1 MKLKLKLITS
11 AVVFY
16 SLLAY
21 PLFVCG
27 QEKTCTIKGTVI
39 NRNSDTL
46 MLLRATDNIKGVH
59 QSIPIINNSFTYT
72 FNFTETEAWVVV
84 FQDEYRN
91 GAYKKIDFFTD
102 TSAVSFKLYPLD
114 ESDEKNEI
122 NGGKLTRELY
132 ARRVRMESLFGAK
145 GRELNLRVRALA
157 DSKNYYSW
165 LYQDILRQVSAAPT
179 QDLKRPLYDKMNE
192 MEKSGDNLTPDGQ
205 RVKRLIDSLAVVK
218 NRRKYEEI
226 IAAPSLAGYYE
237 VWRDIY
243 FNKRVPEIREM
254 IKEVYPVLAKT
265 FPQHSYTRLTGNELN
280 GAIKIQPE
288 EPFINFSAPDINGKK
303 YVLSEQIKGKV
314 SLIDFWGSWCG
325 PCIAATK
332 AMLPVYREFKEKGFQ
347 VVGIARE
354 FKTLNGLK
362 IALKRENYPWPNLV
376 DLNDKNGIWNKYAI
390 SANAGMMLLVDASGK
405 IIAVDPTAEE
415 VRKIL
420 MKTL

>member
-11 AVVFY
+11 AVAFY

-27 QEKTCTIKGTVI
+27 QQKTCTIKGTII

-46 MLLRATDNIKGVH
+46 MLLKATDNMRAH
-59 QSIPIINNSFTYT
+59 QLIPIVNNSFTYT
-72 FNFTETEAWVVV
+72 LTFTETEAWVLV

-102 TSAVSFKLYPLD
+102 TSAVSFKLYPLS

-122 NGGKLTRELY
+122 KGGKLTRELY
-132 ARRVRMESLFGAK
+132 ARRARMESLFGAK
-145 GRELNLRVRALA
+145 GRELNLRVRALVE
-157 DSKNYYSW
+157 SKNYHNR
-165 LYQDILRQVSAAPT
+165 LYEDVVRQVTAAPT

-205 RVKRLIDSLAVVK
+205 KVKRSIDSLTVLK
-218 NRRKYEEI
+218 NSRKYEEI

-237 VWRDIY
+237 VWRDVVY
-243 FNKRVPEIREM
+243 FNKEIPQINEM
-254 IKEVYPVLAKT
+254 IKQAYPLLAKT
-265 FPQHSYTRLTGNELN
+265 FAEHSYTRLVGNELN
-280 GAIKIQPE
+280 GELKVKPGEQ
-288 EPFINFSAPDINGKK
+288 FIDFSAPDIDGKK
-303 YVLSEQIKGKV
+303 YTLSAEIKGKV
-314 SLIDFWGSWCG
+314 TLIDFWGSWCG

-332 AMLPVYREFKEKGFQ
+332 TMLPVYREFKDKGFN

-354 FKTLNGLK
+354 FKSLNGLN
-362 IALKRENYPWPNLV
+362 IALKRENYPWLNLV
-376 DLNDKNGIWNKYAI
+376 DLDDKNGIWNKYAI
-390 SANAGMMLLVDASGK
+390 SANAGMILLVDASGK
-405 IIAVDPTAEE
+405 ILAVDPTAEQ

-420 MKTL
+420 LKVL